1 MPKSKSG
8 KIGEVNHW
16 YDKISVAVIKLSKA
30 LKVGD
35 EVKFKRGD
43 TEFKETIS
51 SMQLDHKSVKSG
63 KKGDEIAV
71 KTTQQAKEG
80 AEVYAAD

>member
-1 MPKSKSG
+1 MPKGKSN

-16 YDKISVAVIKLSKA
+16 YDKISVAVIKLNKA

-43 TEFKETIS
+43 SQFNETIV
-51 SMQLDHKSVKSG
+51 SMQLDHKPVTSG
-63 KKGDEIAV
+63 KKGDEVAV
-71 KTTQQAKEG
+71 KVTQPAKEG
-80 AEVYAAD
+80 AEVYAAE